1 MNMHAFK
8 SAPVRLI
15 LKNSGK
21 SDLVMDIEKVY
32 TDGRC
37 LLSVSGSPLPLSKTE
52 AFESRSS

>member
-21 SDLVMDIEKVY
+21 SDLVMDIEKV
-32 TDGRC
+32 
-37 LLSVSGSPLPLSKTE
+37 
-52 AFESRSS
+52 